1 VNVPIAVVD
10 WKIAIASRSDSTRVI
25 RTYSGKG
32 NPPATVNFDGKDDNG
47 IALPDG
53 AYIALLS
60 GTFENGDRAQAEPL
74 DLTID
79 TKAPEATI
87 TATPRV
93 FGGSRGPTTSI
104 NLKADWSANWTGVL
118 EYAGG
123 KIEVPAAQYG
133 IGAKDFPFVWN
144 GTDLNGKPVPDGAYT
159 IYVYGTDAAG
169 NRGESNHVV
178 IGKIT
183 GPTPINLSLPE
194 KAFSPNGDGIK
205 DTISIMTDAKLKV
218 LIDKFIVV
226 IKDSSGQIV
235 RSSET
240 RKAADTFVWDGRTNA
255 GTLVPDGQY
264 TVDFEVL
271 YQNGNDEKATAGPII
286 VDTQAPKIDISAD
299 NTTFSPNGDGIR
311 DTVTITQH
319 SGTADHWTGQ
329 FLNSQGKVVREYSWP
344 NQAQTFV
351 WDGTDQ
357 QGNKVP
363 DGPYT
368 YVVQA
373 QDAAGNIGRAELKL
387 NVNPLSG
394 LVNIE
399 PQSAGFSPNG
409 DGVMDTM
416 NFDVSVAK
424 KEGMKSWS
432 ASFVNDQ
439 KGVVRTVTG
448 GSSLP
453 ATITWDGKTDL
464 GFVLDGTYH
473 ARLTVTYDNGS
484 SEQMES
490 TKSFVVDTVAPKT
503 SVTVSPVPFSPD
515 GDGINETVTISMAA
529 TDSLAGIKD
538 WTLDILD
545 PMGHSFMKYSGT
557 GAPPP
562 SVVWDGHARS
572 GELVQSGMDYSA
584 VLTVTNEYGVTGTG
598 GGVISV
604 DILVI
609 KEGDHYRIRVPSIYF
624 GPNTSDLFLVDDT
637 LLTKNLETL
646 RRLAKILNRYE
657 HYNILIQGNAVS
669 VLWYNS
675 KLAAE
680 EQKETLIPLSRAR
693 AREVMK
699 ALAILGVD
707 RHRISIEGLG
717 GSNPIVPFSDL
728 QNRWKDRRVEFLLT
742 TPPSGVKPAK
752 Q

>member
-1 VNVPIAVVD
+1 
-10 WKIAIASRSDSTRVI
+10 
-25 RTYSGKG
+25 
-32 NPPATVNFDGKDDNG
+32 
-47 IALPDG
+47 
-53 AYIALLS
+53 
-60 GTFENGDRAQAEPL
+60 
-74 DLTID
+74 
-79 TKAPEATI
+79 
-87 TATPRV
+87 
-93 FGGSRGPTTSI
+93 
-104 NLKADWSANWTGVL
+104 
-118 EYAGG
+118 
-123 KIEVPAAQYG
+123 
-133 IGAKDFPFVWN
+133 
-144 GTDLNGKPVPDGAYT
+144 
-159 IYVYGTDAAG
+159 
-169 NRGESNHVV
+169 
-178 IGKIT
+178 
-183 GPTPINLSLPE
+183 
-194 KAFSPNGDGIK
+194 
-205 DTISIMTDAKLKV
+205 
-218 LIDKFIVV
+218 
-226 IKDSSGQIV
+226 
-235 RSSET
+235 
-240 RKAADTFVWDGRTNA
+240 
-255 GTLVPDGQY
+255 
-264 TVDFEVL
+264 
-271 YQNGNDEKATAGPII
+271 
-286 VDTQAPKIDISAD
+286 
-299 NTTFSPNGDGIR
+299 
-311 DTVTITQH
+311 
-319 SGTADHWTGQ
+319 
-329 FLNSQGKVVREYSWP
+329 
-344 NQAQTFV
+344 
-351 WDGTDQ
+351 
-357 QGNKVP
+357 
-363 DGPYT
+363 
-368 YVVQA
+368 
-373 QDAAGNIGRAELKL
+373 
-387 NVNPLSG
+387 
-394 LVNIE
+394 
-399 PQSAGFSPNG
+399 
-409 DGVMDTM
+409 
-416 NFDVSVAK
+416 
-424 KEGMKSWS
+424 
-432 ASFVNDQ
+432 
-439 KGVVRTVTG
+439 
-448 GSSLP
+448 
-453 ATITWDGKTDL
+453 
-464 GFVLDGTYH
+464 
-473 ARLTVTYDNGS
+473 LTVTYDNGS